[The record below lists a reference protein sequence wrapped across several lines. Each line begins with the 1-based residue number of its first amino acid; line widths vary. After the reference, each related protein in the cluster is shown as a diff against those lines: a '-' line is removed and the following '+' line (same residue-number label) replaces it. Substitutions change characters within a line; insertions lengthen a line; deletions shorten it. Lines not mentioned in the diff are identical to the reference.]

1 VSTVPTSLARRERL
15 ALCDLALALGP
26 SAPTMC
32 DDWTALDLVVH
43 LLVRERR
50 PWAAGGIAV
59 PALRAAM
66 DRASARLAEEPFEV
80 LVARLRTPAAFLR
93 PDLVESLVNTLELFV
108 HHEDLRRAQVGWL
121 PRTLSADDEGQL
133 WRHLAR
139 VGMVLVRPA
148 GVPVVISDGARTA
161 TLRRG
166 DDPVVVT
173 GPVGELTLF
182 LYGRSS
188 VRGLAFDGPADRVDA
203 LRSAQLGF

>member
-1 VSTVPTSLARRERL
+1 
-15 ALCDLALALGP
+15 
-26 SAPTMC
+26 
-32 DDWTALDLVVH
+32 
-43 LLVRERR
+43 
-50 PWAAGGIAV
+50 
-59 PALRAAM
+59 
-66 DRASARLAEEPFEV
+66 
-80 LVARLRTPAAFLR
+80 
-93 PDLVESLVNTLELFV
+93 
-108 HHEDLRRAQVGWL
+108 VGWL